1 VPLDLRALKALK
13 RSPMR
18 LDIYSWLTW
27 RMFSVKRPTQI
38 PWEYLK
44 AQFGAGYAQDAQG
57 LRDFKK
63 AFLEA
68 LHAVQIFYREANVV
82 PTASSLS
89 LRPSPTHVL
98 RHNNDQRAR

>member
-1 VPLDLRALKALK
+1 LKALK

-44 AQFGAGYAQDAQG
+44 AQFGAGYAEDAQG

-68 LHAVQIFYREANVV
+68 LHAVQLFYREANVV
-82 PTASSLS
+82 PTASALS

-98 RHNNDQRAR
+98 RP